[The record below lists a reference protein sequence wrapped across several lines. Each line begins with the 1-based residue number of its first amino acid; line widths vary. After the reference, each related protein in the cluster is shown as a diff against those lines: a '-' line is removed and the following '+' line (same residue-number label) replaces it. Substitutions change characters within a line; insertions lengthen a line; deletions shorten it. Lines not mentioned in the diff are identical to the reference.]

1 MVGNPAGTAQNVI
14 TPIYYGSAG
23 SLFVSNPMGSA
34 AFLIGPPVLAK
45 FYTSKTGLKF
55 LTEAVKT
62 PVGSPNASQIFS
74 KLSAI
79 LSSDEEAPKSDLERQ
94 AILKSLS
101 SPTN

>member
-1 MVGNPAGTAQNVI
+1 
-14 TPIYYGSAG
+14 
-23 SLFVSNPMGSA
+23 MGSA